1 MAKVPTMIVKLET
14 KDLSELCE
22 IIRIHHIVLEGLI
35 KIVKDLESKS
45 QNKFTPGSP
54 HSKSFYETK

>member
-14 KDLSELCE
+14 KDLTELCE
-22 IIRIHHIVLEGLI
+22 IVRIHHIVLEGLI

-45 QNKFTPGSP
+45 QNKFTPFTP
-54 HSKSFYETK
+54 LEKLLDETK